1 MEHMAYHMVMARRQ
15 VLVQL
20 DDDTVDR
27 LDALALQL
35 SVSRSE
41 LLRRGAEAVLH
52 AEDWA
57 HADRELVEA
66 YRRTPVE
73 SALLDAGDRAATDTA
88 PPW

>member
-1 MEHMAYHMVMARRQ
+1 M
-15 VLVQL
+15 LVQL
-20 DDDTVDR
+20 DDDTVGR
-27 LDALALQL
+27 LDVLAGQL

-41 LLRRGAEAVLH
+41 LLRRGAETVLR

-66 YRRTPVE
+66 YRLTPVDA
-73 SALLDAGDRAATDTA
+73 ALLNAGDRAAADTA

>member
-1 MEHMAYHMVMARRQ
+1 MVMARRQ

-20 DDDTVDR
+20 DDDMVDR
-27 LDALALQL
+27 LDELAGQL

-41 LLRRGAEAVLH
+41 LLRRGAETLLR

-66 YRRTPVE
+66 YRRTPVDA
-73 SALLDAGDRAATDTA
+73 ALLDAGDRAAADTA

>member
-1 MEHMAYHMVMARRQ
+1 MAYHMVMARRQ

-20 DDDTVDR
+20 DDDTVER
-27 LDALALQL
+27 LDELAEAL

-41 LLRRGAEAVLH
+41 LLRRGAEAVLR

-66 YRRTPVE
+66 YRRMPVD